1 MNTSARIMQATET
14 GTYNVLVSTQKRG
27 LLGREMRHCLRG
39 CPFTA
44 QVVGASVSAGGCL
57 VQVINDESPFQ
68 VHQLQPQAPSAL
80 ARTQTLV
87 TQP

>member
-1 MNTSARIMQATET
+1 MQASTT
-14 GTYNVLVSTQKRG
+14 GAYNVLVSAQKRG

-39 CPFTA
+39 CPFTT

-68 VHQLQPQAPSAL
+68 GTSRAV
-80 ARTQTLV
+80 V
-87 TQP
+87 TAGEVSFLGHAQSCWLPL